1 MKMDQVFEQA
11 LRREL
16 TQLPA
21 GQKKQRRRR
30 VTFTVVGALSL
41 FGAATVSVATL
52 RPAAEVITMPIA
64 PPVVIQGSD
73 STLVEVPAVP
83 SNARYLKIEL
93 TCFNSKVC
101 AFAEQENVTT
111 TIAPMISERASLPL
125 GNWYDPED
133 QARIAPINPA
143 QGIQVRVDKGGSW
156 RMYAIYTE
164 QLNPKSAQLPDDP
177 AYGSN
182 MLIGIPNNHDYQ
194 EQMFIPVVASNGK
207 PGWIPYNA
215 LMHAV
220 PGKQKV
226 SQPVFDIDCK
236 TIIGS
241 VDLN

>member
-11 LRREL
+11 LRHEL
-16 TQLPA
+16 TQLPS
-21 GQKKQRRRR
+21 GQKKHRRRR
-30 VTFTVVGALSL
+30 VAFTLFGALSL
-41 FGAATVSVATL
+41 FGVVTVSVATL

-73 STLVEVPAVP
+73 STLVQVPAAT

-93 TCFNSKVC
+93 ACFDSKVC
-101 AFAEQENVTT
+101 AFADQENVAT

-125 GNWYDPED
+125 SNRYDPED
-133 QARIAPINPA
+133 QARIAPIDPT
-143 QGIQVRVDKGGSW
+143 QGIQVRVDKGATW
-156 RMYAIYTE
+156 RMYALYTE

-182 MLIGIPNNHDYQ
+182 MLIGIPNNYDYQ
-194 EQMFIPVVASNGK
+194 EQMFLPVVASNGK
-207 PGWIPYNA
+207 PGWIAYNA

-226 SQPVFDIDCK
+226 PQPVFDIDCK
-236 TIIGS
+236 TEIGTL
-241 VDLN
+241 DLN